1 MVFFPFLGHFCPC
14 FRPVHI
20 LHHIR
25 PIVNTPSIT
34 SPSEVIG
41 RSNLFRLSF
50 AAHTDVQ
57 PGRTLRISAFGRLFR
72 PREREFLHLC
82 SGPGGR
88 RGAKPALTRYLDV
101 YIPLPTRHGV
111 GAGGYHDAGRAHR
124 GARASPARFAAQWGV
139 ISYKVSLSELTFTL
153 RMGSEARCNGLR
165 RGTAARS
172 AHDPPAAGAHR
183 GAWGILGRAES

>member
-1 MVFFPFLGHFCPC
+1 MMSMGMCSFLVWPRPARGNEIGQVALCPH
-14 FRPVHI
+14 P
-20 LHHIR
+20 L
-25 PIVNTPSIT
+25 
-34 SPSEVIG
+34 
-41 RSNLFRLSF
+41 LS
-50 AAHTDVQ
+50 V
-57 PGRTLRISAFGRLFR
+57 
-72 PREREFLHLC
+72 
-82 SGPGGR
+82 
-88 RGAKPALTRYLDV
+88 
-101 YIPLPTRHGV
+101 PLSTCHGV

-124 GARASPARFAAQWGV
+124 GARDGSMAAGGHWARFHPGRDVLPARFAAQWGV